1 MPLLRFLFLLLL
13 LLPVAEIYLLIQ
25 VGGVIGAIPT
35 IALVVFT
42 AVLGTLLLRHQ
53 GLAVLNRVQA
63 MVQRGETPTVAMLE
77 GLVILISGLML
88 LLPGFF
94 TDALGLLG
102 LIPPVR
108 QALIVAVLRR
118 GFPRPPAGPT
128 SGPTPGSTPGRRS
141 GPATLEG
148 QYTREDD

>member
-1 MPLLRFLFLLLL
+1 MSLPRLLFLCLL
-13 LLPVAEIYLLIQ
+13 LLPVIEIYLLIQ
-25 VGGVIGAIPT
+25 VGGVIGAVPT

-53 GLAVLNRVQA
+53 GLAVLNRVQRMA
-63 MVQRGETPTVAMLE
+63 QQGETPTAAMLE
-77 GLVILISGLML
+77 GLVILLSGAML

-102 LIPPVR
+102 LVPPLRHVLVA
-108 QALIVAVLRR
+108 ALLRR
-118 GFPRPPAGPT
+118 GFPRSPQGGGPA
-128 SGPTPGSTPGRRS
+128 SGHRS

>member
-1 MPLLRFLFLLLL
+1 MFLPRLLFLLLL
-13 LLPVAEIYLLIQ
+13 LVPVVEIYLLIQ
-25 VGGVIGAIPT
+25 VGGAIGAIPT
-35 IALVVFT
+35 ITLVVFT

-53 GLAVLNRVQA
+53 GLAVLQRVQSLTA
-63 MVQRGETPTVAMLE
+63 QGEMPTAAMLE
-77 GLVILISGLML
+77 GLVILLSGLLL

-102 LIPPVR
+102 LVPPLR
-108 QALIVAVLRR
+108 HALVVAVLRHGLPR
-118 GFPRPPAGPT
+118 RPPPGPVPRP
-128 SGPTPGSTPGRRS
+128 RR

>member
-1 MPLLRFLFLLLL
+1 MSLPRLLFLCLL
-13 LLPVAEIYLLIQ
+13 LLPVLEIYLLIQ
-25 VGGVIGAIPT
+25 VGSAIGAIPT

-53 GLAVLNRVQA
+53 GLTVLNRVQR
-63 MVQRGETPTVAMLE
+63 MTQQGEMPTAAMLE
-77 GLVILISGLML
+77 GMVILISGAML

-94 TDALGLLG
+94 TDVLGLLG
-102 LIPPVR
+102 LVPPLR
-108 QALIVAVLRR
+108 HALVAAVLRR
-118 GFPRPPAGPT
+118 GLPRPPRP
-128 SGPTPGSTPGRRS
+128 SGPASGPRR

>member
-1 MPLLRFLFLLLL
+1 MFLPRVLFLLLL
-13 LLPVAEIYLLIQ
+13 LVPVAEIYLLIQ
-25 VGGVIGAIPT
+25 VGGAIGAIPT

-53 GLAVLNRVQA
+53 GLAVLQRVQRLTA
-63 MVQRGETPTVAMLE
+63 QGEMPTAAMLE
-77 GLVILISGLML
+77 GGVVLLSGLLL

-94 TDALGLLG
+94 TDVLGLLG
-102 LIPPVR
+102 LVPPLR
-108 QALIVAVLRR
+108 HALVAAVLRR
-118 GFPRPPAGPT
+118 GLPRRPPPGPAPRP
-128 SGPTPGSTPGRRS
+128 RR

>member
-1 MPLLRFLFLLLL
+1 MSLPRLLFLLLL
-13 LLPVAEIYLLIQ
+13 LLPVLEIYLLLQ

-42 AVLGTLLLRHQ
+42 AVLGALLLRHQ
-53 GLAVLNRVQA
+53 GLAVLQRVQQLMQQSEA
-63 MVQRGETPTVAMLE
+63 PTAAMLE
-77 GLVILISGLML
+77 GVVILLSGAML

-102 LIPPVR
+102 LVPPLR
-108 QALIVAVLRR
+108 HALVAAILRR
-118 GFPRPPAGPT
+118 GLPRRPPP
-128 SGPTPGSTPGRRS
+128 SGPAARPRR